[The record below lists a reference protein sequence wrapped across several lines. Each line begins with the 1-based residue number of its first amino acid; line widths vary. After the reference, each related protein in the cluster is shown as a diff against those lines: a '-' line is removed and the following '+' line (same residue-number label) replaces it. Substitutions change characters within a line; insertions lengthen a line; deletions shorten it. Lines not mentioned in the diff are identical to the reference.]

1 MAVDARA
8 PSPQMITHG
17 SYPKRACPTTV
28 DARVYS
34 RMISRS
40 ALLGVEADACANPQM
55 ISHAPALDA
64 VARPAEGALATLI
77 LTLIIP
83 VPESAHAVSPKD
95 GERRSC
101 SRSWNIRLWS
111 VRRAESPLRRG
122 GSKYERGGAVVS
134 SSPTKESA

>member
-1 MAVDARA
+1 MAMDARA

-17 SYPKRACPTTV
+17 SYPKRVCPTTV

-77 LTLIIP
+77 IP
-83 VPESAHAVSPKD
+83 VPESAHEVSPKD